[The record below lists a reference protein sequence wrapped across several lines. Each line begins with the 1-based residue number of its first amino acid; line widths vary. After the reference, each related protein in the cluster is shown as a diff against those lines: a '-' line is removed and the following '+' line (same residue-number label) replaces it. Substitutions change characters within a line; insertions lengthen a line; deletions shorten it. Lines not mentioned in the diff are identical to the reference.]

1 MIYTKWKF
9 FFIVIM
15 VVGEC
20 VLIELYYS
28 GNCWNVMES
37 KSIFKIYEIEQK
49 STSGTLQY
57 VNFYG
62 PLLEATAKGFLNRLK
77 E

>member
-1 MIYTKWKF
+1 MEILTLFY
-9 FFIVIM
+9 IVIM
-15 VVGEC
+15 VMGEC
-20 VLIELYYS
+20 ILIELYYS

-37 KSIFKIYEIEQK
+37 KSIFKIYEIEPK

>member
-1 MIYTKWKF
+1 
-9 FFIVIM
+9 M

-28 GNCWNVMES
+28 RNCWNIMES

-49 STSGTLQY
+49 STSGTLHY
-57 VNFYG
+57 AKFYR
-62 PLLEATAKGFLNRLK
+62 PLLETAKGFLNRMK